1 MYPVIHLGLI
11 FHGQLSTFRPWPHSS
26 RSFCQMTAVGPVLY
40 LRSSLPRV
48 LRDGVARKERK

>member
-1 MYPVIHLGLI
+1 MTY
-11 FHGQLSTFRPWPHSS
+11 LSIDVCELTF
-26 RSFCQMTAVGPVLY
+26 QMTAVGPVLY

>member
-1 MYPVIHLGLI
+1 MGEDPCHLG
-11 FHGQLSTFRPWPHSS
+11 P
-26 RSFCQMTAVGPVLY
+26 CQMTAVGPVLY

>member
-1 MYPVIHLGLI
+1 MRVRDGVSG
-11 FHGQLSTFRPWPHSS
+11 FLSLSYGKDSP
-26 RSFCQMTAVGPVLY
+26 CQMTAVGPVLY